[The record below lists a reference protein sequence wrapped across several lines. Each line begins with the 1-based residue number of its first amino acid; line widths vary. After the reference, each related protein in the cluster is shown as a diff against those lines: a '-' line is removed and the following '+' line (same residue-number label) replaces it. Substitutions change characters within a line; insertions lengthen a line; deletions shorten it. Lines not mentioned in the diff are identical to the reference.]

1 MTAGVLPDRTPAGGA
16 QPSPRRRIA
25 AGVLALLLLNGML
38 SFKEWWP
45 TPGVLPDHR
54 LAPEFVWLWLALL
67 AAVGLAGPLSRRA
80 LAGFTLVYMLLV
92 VGRYADVTVPSL
104 FGRPIN
110 LYWDGAQIPRF
121 LWVSAQDLAWWQS
134 GAVLAAVL
142 LLFWALYRGLR
153 LAMAVTAHEAV
164 PYALR
169 RPWVWGLTAA
179 AVVLVTANYA
189 GVQATWPVVSKPVIP
204 TYWRQ
209 AKLLAAAFSP
219 RKLAE
224 VLPPSTTLETAL
236 AAPPGAALGGLAG
249 RDLYLIPLESYG
261 AIAYDHPEAVR
272 RLAPARAQLAADIAE
287 SGRQVVSAFVRSP
300 TFAGGSDLAHLS
312 LLSGLDLS
320 DPLRHDVLL
329 TTDRPTLMTLFRAQG
344 YETVGL
350 YPALSWDWPER
361 AFYGYDT
368 FLEGRSLEYRG
379 PTLGYWNI
387 PDQFT
392 LARFEQMQPRGAKV
406 PPRFLFFPT
415 ITCHLPF
422 SQVPPYQPD
431 WQRVLTPDPFDPEP
445 LGAALAEQPD
455 WLNMF
460 PGYLRMME
468 YSYRWLGGF
477 LRLPEPRE
485 TVFVLVGDHQPAANV
500 SGEGAPWDVPVHI
513 VARDPDLLARF
524 ISLGFHPGLDPPRAP
539 LGGLHDLTAL
549 LLAVFAQEGP
559 EALTAAAASA
569 QHIAA
574 TGPIPAGNRP

>member
-1 MTAGVLPDRTPAGGA
+1 MTAEALPDHQTAGGP
-16 QPSPRRRIA
+16 QPCPRRRVVA
-25 AGVLALLLLNGML
+25 AVLALLFLNGML

-54 LAPEFVWLWLALL
+54 LAPEFVCLWLALL

-80 LAGFTLVYMLLV
+80 VAGFTLVYMLLV
-92 VGRYADVTVPSL
+92 VGRYADVTAPSL

-134 GAVLAAVL
+134 GAALAAVL
-142 LLFWALYRGLR
+142 LLFWVLYRLLR
-153 LAMAVTAHEAV
+153 LAMAVTAQEAV

-219 RKLAE
+219 RQLTE

-236 AAPPGAALGGLAG
+236 AAPPGAALGALAG
-249 RDLYLIPLESYG
+249 RDLYLMPLESYG
-261 AIAYDHPEAVR
+261 AIAYDHPEAAR

-287 SGRQVVSAFVRSP
+287 TGRQVVSAFVRSP

-344 YETVGL
+344 YETIGL

-361 AFYGYDT
+361 AFYGFDT
-368 FLEGRSLEYRG
+368 FLEGRSLDYRG
-379 PTLGYWNI
+379 PTLGYWHI

-392 LARFEQMQPRGAKV
+392 LARFEQLQPRGAEV

-431 WQRVLTPDPFDPEP
+431 WQRVLTPQPFDEVE
-445 LGAALAEQPD
+445 LGRALAEEPD

-460 PGYLRMME
+460 PDYLRMME

-513 VARDPDLLARF
+513 VARDAALLARF
-524 ISLGFHPGLDPPRAP
+524 AALGFYPGLEPPRAP

-549 LLAVFAQEGP
+549 LLTAFAQDAP
-559 EALTAAAASA
+559 TTLTAGAAPAPPLAAATPA
-569 QHIAA
+569 PT
-574 TGPIPAGNRP
+574 TGTP